1 MKTRYNIIGM
11 RCAGCAAHVDKAAR
25 AVPGVREC
33 GVNLL
38 MGTMDVEGDAAPE
51 AIIAAVKA
59 AGFGATL
66 ARSPSEGAEKLL
78 HDTESPRIL
87 RRVLV
92 SLPPFLILCWFLF
105 HMLAPAT
112 FPLPAVLCDPL
123 VSGLVQGALALFV
136 VLVNRVFFVSGFRSL
151 LRGAPNMDSLVALG
165 AGAAFASG
173 CWMLARNFALPPDAR
188 GGMYAFDSA
197 AMILTLVSVG
207 KWLESRTK
215 GRTADALASLVRL
228 SPRTARIERPTGE
241 MEVPAAGVRVGDIFL
256 VRPGEHIPVDGVLL
270 EGSSGAVD
278 ESALTGESLPV
289 DKAPGDPVTSGTVN
303 LSGFLRCRATHVGED
318 TTLAQ
323 IIRTVADA
331 SATKAPISRMADK
344 VAAVFVPVVL
354 GIALLTFVAQLA
366 AGRELLQALEY
377 AVAVLV
383 VACPCA
389 LGLATPTAVTTG
401 SGAGAR
407 AGILFKT
414 AAALEAS
421 GRARNVVLDKT
432 GTLTEGH
439 PVVVEITPAPGQT
452 ADALLALALS
462 LETPSEHPLARAI
475 VAHAA
480 ASGLAAAPVTDFR
493 ALPGAGVSATAP
505 DGIPLAGGSLA
516 HIATLATIP
525 PDLVPAADRLSADGA
540 TPLFFAKNGTVIG
553 LIAVADAHRP
563 DSPQAVSEL
572 RAMGLRTLMLTG
584 DNERTAR
591 AVAARV
597 GVDDVIAGVLPD
609 AKERAVRDARASGV
623 TIMVGDG
630 INDAPAL
637 ARADVG
643 IAVASGTHVASDAA
657 DVMLLRSRPR
667 DIPAAIRLGRA
678 TLRIIRQN
686 LFWALFYNVLLIP
699 LAAGAWEPLL
709 GLRMHPALS
718 AAAMGLSSLFVVSN
732 ALRLARFDPYAP

>member
-1 MKTRYNIIGM
+1 M